1 MELKDLKLEAV
12 TLTEPPTKTQ
22 IINILRDVSQFLTR
36 MGAAVV
42 LDGSYSVSDPPL
54 GETLNAATKLKQCAQ
69 AFEDGPNASGLAL
82 PQPVPGRPQ
91 VVGGR

>member
-1 MELKDLKLEAV
+1 MEVKDLHLDAISFSA
-12 TLTEPPTKTQ
+12 PPTKTQ
-22 IINILRDVSQFLTR
+22 IVNILRDVSQFLTR

-69 AFEDGPNASGLAL
+69 AFEDGPNVSGLAL
-82 PQPVPGRPQ
+82 PQPVPGGPQ
-91 VVGGR
+91 VVRGR